1 MNSFSIIGIG
11 AAGVETLTEPAKAAL
26 RQAGVVIGSP
36 RQLDLVAPLTT
47 ADRIELPR
55 PLSAGLGQ
63 VLKEHLAHTDVAL
76 LASSDPTF
84 YGIATTVRN
93 LGLKAQIIPNVS
105 SVSLACA
112 RLGWAQQHT
121 EVYSLVT
128 GHISQLIV
136 PSAKGMPFLVLGRD
150 ATSPKKV
157 RDFLPETTTV
167 KLLSNL
173 GAAEERIQT
182 LHKGQVPDELF
193 GLHIMA
199 ITPGKAEGEPTPLA
213 SPAPGMP
220 DDTFDHDGQLTKQH
234 IRAVTVST
242 LRPQAGDVLWDI
254 GGGSGSIAIECLR
267 MHANPVG
274 FALGSPHQMRA
285 VCFERDPQRAE
296 RIKENAAALGVETQL
311 EVLGAAPEDF
321 SKAPAPT
328 VVFIG
333 GGLTNP
339 GVFAGAWEHLA
350 PGGRLVANAVTLET
364 KQVLLDLRKRYG
376 GTLVELQVS
385 TEHAVGGFTTL
396 KPALGVT
403 QWSVHKPC

>member
-1 MNSFSIIGIG
+1 MNSFTIIGIG
-11 AAGVETLTEPAKAAL
+11 AAGIETLTDPAKAAL
-26 RQAGVVIGSP
+26 REAGVVIGSA
-36 RQLDLVAPLTT
+36 RQLDLVAPLTS

-55 PLSAGLGQ
+55 PLASGLRR
-63 VLKEHLAHTDVAL
+63 VLDDHLAHTDVAL

-93 LGLKAQIIPNVS
+93 LGLQARIIPNVS

-128 GHISQLIV
+128 GHLSQLTAAA
-136 PSAKGMPFLVLGRD
+136 AKQMPFLVLGRD
-150 ATSPKKV
+150 SSSPKKV
-157 RDFLPETTTV
+157 RDFLPATTKV
-167 KLLSNL
+167 ELLSNL
-173 GAAEERIQT
+173 GAADERICP
-182 LHKGQVPDELF
+182 LVKGEVPDTIE

-199 ITPGKAEGEPTPLA
+199 VTPCAQGINPLA
-213 SPAPGMP
+213 SPAPGLP
-220 DDTFDHDGQLTKQH
+220 DGTFDHDGQITKQH
-234 IRAVTVST
+234 IRAVTVSA

-274 FALGSPHQMRA
+274 FALGSPHQVRA
-285 VCFERDPQRAE
+285 VCFERHPQRAA
-296 RIKENAAALGVETQL
+296 RIMENAAAVGVETQL

-321 SKAPAPT
+321 AQAPRPS

-339 GVFAGAWEHLA
+339 GVFEGAWEHLT

-364 KQVLLDLRKRYG
+364 QQVLLDLRKRYG

-396 KPALGVT
+396 KPALGVM
-403 QWSVHKPC
+403 QWSVIKPE

>member
-55 PLSAGLGQ
+55 PLAQGLAQ
-63 VLKEHLAHTDVAL
+63 VLEEHLAHMDVAL

-93 LGLKAQIIPNVS
+93 LGLQPTIIPNVS

-128 GHISQLIV
+128 GHLSQLAV
-136 PSAKGMPFLVLGRD
+136 PAAKGMPFLVLGRD

-167 KLLSNL
+167 VLLSNL
-173 GAAEERIQT
+173 GAADEHIQT
-182 LHKGQVPDELF
+182 LRKGEVPDEVF

-199 ITPGKAEGEPTPLA
+199 ITPAGRPREQRPLA
-213 SPAPGMP
+213 SPAPGLP
-220 DDTFDHDGQLTKQH
+220 DDSFDHDGQLTKQH
-234 IRAVTVST
+234 IRAVTVSA

-285 VCFERDPQRAE
+285 VCFERDPQRAV
-296 RIKENAAALGVETQL
+296 RIGENAAALGVETQL
-311 EVLGAAPEDF
+311 EILGAAPEVF
-321 SKAPAPT
+321 PEAPAPT

-339 GVFAGAWEHLA
+339 GVFAGAWERLA

-396 KPALGVT
+396 KPALGVM
-403 QWSVHKPC
+403 QWSVHKPS